1 MSPIRGVG
9 FLFFSFLV
17 VFGQADQV
25 SINTLVDTLLLAVN
39 EGLQIA
45 GDSSVSIPD
54 FDETFKISIL
64 KGGITATNGVLSDL
78 STLQRTGDAV
88 LDLDDTS
95 ATLTI
100 SLDLNTMALV
110 YSDCTIWLAK
120 ETSTDELSVTVGS
133 NALSAQI
140 TIEVLDDSS
149 CKVILDYV
157 KFSEIGDLD
166 IQMAD
171 LNEIPYIASKIAN
184 WILANFQSEIEAPI
198 ESILESVVSEEL
210 KNYDFCSL
218 I

>member
-1 MSPIRGVG
+1 MAPTGVVSY
-9 FLFFSFLV
+9 LFFSFLV
-17 VFGQADQV
+17 VSGNADQLT
-25 SINTLVDTLLLAVN
+25 INTLVDALLLAVN
-39 EGLQIA
+39 EGLQLA

-54 FDETFKISIL
+54 FKETFKISII

-100 SLDLNTMALV
+100 SLDLSQMNLV

-120 ETSTDELSVTVGS
+120 ETATDELSVTVGS

-140 TIEVLDDSS
+140 TIEVNGSS
-149 CKVILDYV
+149 CQMILNYI

-166 IQMAD
+166 IAMAD

-184 WILANFQSEIEAPI
+184 WILVNFQSEIEAPI
-198 ESILESVVSEEL
+198 ESILERIVNEQL
-210 KNYDFCSL
+210 QNYDFCSL

>member
-1 MSPIRGVG
+1 MAPTRVVSY
-9 FLFFSFLV
+9 LLFSFLV
-17 VFGQADQV
+17 VSGNADQL

-39 EGLQIA
+39 EGLQLA

-54 FDETFKISIL
+54 IDESFKISIL
-64 KGGITATNGVLSDL
+64 KGGITATNGILSDL
-78 STLQRTGDAV
+78 STLQRNGDAV

-100 SLDLNTMALV
+100 SLDLSQMNLV

-120 ETSTDELSVTVGS
+120 ETATDELSVTVGS

-140 TIEVLDDSS
+140 SIEADDSS
-149 CKVILDYV
+149 CQVILNYV

-166 IQMAD
+166 ITMAD
-171 LNEIPYIASKIAN
+171 LNEIPYIASKISN
-184 WILANFQSEIEAPI
+184 WILDNFQTEVEAPI
-198 ESILESVVSEEL
+198 EKILQSIVSEQL
-210 KNYDFCSL
+210 QNYDFCSL